1 MVKCSIGRQMICSAT
16 CGRALPITVQYWL
29 RSVGAKVTPGQVSQ
43 TAKGLRGGRLKC
55 LSTTAL
61 LRLSGR
67 YHVIPKTLGLEVV

>member
-43 TAKGLRGGRLKC
+43 IAKGLRGGRLKC